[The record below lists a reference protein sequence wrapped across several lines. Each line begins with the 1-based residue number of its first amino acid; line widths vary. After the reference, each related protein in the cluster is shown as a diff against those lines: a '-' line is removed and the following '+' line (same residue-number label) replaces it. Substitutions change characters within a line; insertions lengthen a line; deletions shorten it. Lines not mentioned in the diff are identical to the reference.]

1 MDKQREL
8 FIQEINRLESAIG
21 TTRSPYLK
29 RDYSKAIKTMRK
41 ELRDYDRFKKKT
53 EPK

>member
-1 MDKQREL
+1 MDRQREM
-8 FIQEINRLESAIG
+8 FVQEINRLESAIG

-29 RDYSKAIKTMRK
+29 RDYSRAIKAMRK
-41 ELRDYDRFKKKT
+41 ELRDYDRFKQKT